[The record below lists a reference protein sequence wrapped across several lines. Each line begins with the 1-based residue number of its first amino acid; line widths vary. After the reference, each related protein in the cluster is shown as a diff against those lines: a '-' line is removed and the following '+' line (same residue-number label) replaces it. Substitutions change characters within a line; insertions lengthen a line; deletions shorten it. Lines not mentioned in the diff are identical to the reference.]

1 VKFLFQD
8 DLIHSHAVARLL
20 TALETAPEAGFA
32 FSRREV
38 RYEGPSE
45 GLPLLSPGRPPEV
58 EGFCAGFRGRFDGID
73 LVRRGLRE
81 GWDLAVNVVGEP
93 SFVLLR
99 REAARRAG
107 GFDARLRQLVDWD
120 LWLRLAKNAPAVFV
134 PEPLGVFRVHPR
146 SQSAANYRRLRTI
159 VECMRIL
166 RCIRRHFGPRLTAG
180 ERRRLM
186 ATQCRYGV
194 HLAGEVLRSVP
205 RVRAR
210 RAAVMH
216 G

>member
-1 VKFLFQD
+1 
-8 DLIHSHAVARLL
+8 VALL
-20 TALETAPEAGFA
+20 LSALETTPEAGFA

-38 RYEGPSE
+38 RYDRPREVLPPLGP
-45 GLPLLSPGRPPEV
+45 RHFHEV
-58 EGFCAGFRGRFDGID
+58 EAFRAGFRDRFDGID

-99 REAARRAG
+99 REAALRAG
-107 GFDARLRQLVDWD
+107 GFDAGLRQLVDWD
-120 LWLRLAKNAPAVFV
+120 LWLRLASTAPAVFV
-134 PEPLGVFRVHPR
+134 PETLGVFRVHAR
-146 SQSAANYRRLRTI
+146 SQSVANYRRLRTV

-166 RCIRRHFGPRLTAG
+166 RRIRRHFGPRLTAG

-186 ATQCRYGV
+186 AAQCRYGA

-205 RVRAR
+205 RARAR
-210 RAAVMH
+210 RAAPMD